1 MDEIEKK
8 IRINL
13 KREIEACGKPK
24 SVIAD
29 ELGISRLTLSQY
41 LSGKVLPSLP
51 TYARLCKVIDCSPN
65 DILDF
70 E

>member
-8 IRINL
+8 IKINL

-24 SVIAD
+24 SAIAD
-29 ELGISRLTLSQY
+29 ELGISRPTLSQY

-51 TYARLCKVIDCSPN
+51 TFARLCKVIDCSPN

>member
-8 IRINL
+8 IIINL

-24 SVIAD
+24 NVIAD
-29 ELGISRLTLSQY
+29 ELGISRPTLSQY

-51 TYARLCKVIDCSPN
+51 TFARLCKVIDCSPN

>member
-8 IRINL
+8 IRIKL
-13 KREIEACGKPK
+13 KREIEAGGTPK
-24 SVIAD
+24 CVIAD
-29 ELGISRLTLSQY
+29 ELGISRPTLSQY

-51 TYARLCKVIDCSPN
+51 TFARLCKVIDCSPN